1 MTSGTQSE
9 SVVEAA
15 RITSS
20 ASPPRQRFP
29 YARLAG
35 GARRRQQVVLAAVVA
50 GLVAFAALLPLM
62 TLSIA
67 RTMVDNRVQ
76 DLGALGRT
84 IEARAV
90 GVDGLVPPARLAPV
104 VGEQWNGL
112 AGPTVSQYR
121 VVVTPDPPEAQREVT
136 LLSRDGECDHLRMS
150 AGRCPTARGEIAVS
164 ADSARRAGL
173 TVGST
178 VKVTQRN
185 VDVQSV
191 RRTLRVAG
199 IFAQPQG
206 DDYWRGL
213 DIATVRTR
221 AVPNSGEIELHTWL
235 TSAATFAGAMPPMQD
250 QYNPTPVAGDESPS
264 GVGWGS
270 VETTVSRELSQ
281 GAFSYEKLDQARAA
295 LATSRGIIPRT
306 GPDTQLTEQVS
317 TIDQAVKGDVDQIQV
332 IAPLLL
338 AQLVVLQV
346 VLVWIVL
353 RALLTGRR
361 SEVALVR
368 LRSPGRRG
376 ARRLL
381 LGELIPPVV
390 VAVPFGLLIAYAL
403 DALGRT
409 TWLGGTAWG
418 GWSWLALGAAVLA
431 ALACA
436 ALLRVMVGRLVRSP
450 VGELLRSVPPRQSRW
465 SLSAPE
471 AVLLTL
477 AVAMLVTVATGTL
490 TGAPVLVTPIVMALA
505 AGLVIGG
512 LLVPVGNRVATRLLQ
527 RGRLAG
533 LLGLADLARRPST
546 RNLILAMTAAGALL
560 TSTTA
565 TIQLGDHNRQVEAE
579 ASGGATVRVIG
590 TDISGAT
597 PVGGVVDVVNRLDRG
612 RQHLA
617 PVVRARSGSSDGPV
631 MLAGEPAAMSR
642 LAADAGQPDPWALLP
657 RTSPPEGMAIVSA
670 QWSAPVDGM
679 PSFSGPSLAREDRD
693 YVTVA
698 RVPVIPGGGPHAF
711 VTSITPQLAQ
721 ETRGDSASVEI
732 WSDGKDPALISRAET
747 ELRKVGFPDV
757 TVERTQTQRHELD
770 RSASA
775 YGLQLGLVVAVGAVL
790 VAMLV
795 MAAVLSAQA
804 VARRRD
810 QSALLRAGVGRGVL
824 GRARRLEIGLT
835 VLPMALGGLVGWLGA
850 RLAAP
855 SVPWYTDEPPYDIA
869 EHVPPVVAPLLAL
882 LVGLVLVAAVSA
894 LLRRDRSNA

>member
-1 MTSGTQSE
+1 MARGE
-9 SVVEAA
+9 SVIEVAPV
-15 RITSS
+15 TSS
-20 ASPPRQRFP
+20 AAPPRGRFP

-35 GARRRQQVVLAAVVA
+35 AARRRQQVVLTAVVA

-62 TLSIA
+62 TVSIA

-76 DLGALGRT
+76 DLGSLGRT

-90 GVDGLVPPARLAPV
+90 GVNGLVPPARLAPV
-104 VGEQWNGL
+104 VGDQWNGL
-112 AGPTVSQYR
+112 AGPVVSQLR

-136 LLSRDGECDHLRMS
+136 LLSREGECAHLRLT

-164 ADSARRAGL
+164 ADSARKTGL
-173 TVGST
+173 QVGRT
-178 VKVTQRN
+178 VKVTQTN
-185 VDVQSV
+185 AQFQAV

-213 DIATVRTR
+213 DISTVRTK
-221 AVPNSGEIELHTWL
+221 ATQGGGEIEQHTWL
-235 TSAATFAGAMPPMQD
+235 TGAATFAGKLPPFPD
-250 QYNPTPVAGDESPS
+250 PANPLPTGDESPS
-264 GVGWGS
+264 TVGWIN
-270 VETTVSRELSQ
+270 VETTVARQLSQ
-281 GAFSYEKLDQARAA
+281 GALSYDKLDQARSA
-295 LATSRGIIPRT
+295 LATSRGVIPRT

-338 AQLVVLQV
+338 AQLVLLQV

-381 LGELIPPVV
+381 LGELAPPIVL
-390 VAVPFGLLIAYAL
+390 AVPFGLLLAYAL
-403 DALGRT
+403 DALGRA

-418 GWSWLALGAAVLA
+418 GWSWIALGAAVLA
-431 ALACA
+431 AVACA
-436 ALLRVMVGRLVRSP
+436 VLLRVMVGRLVRSP

-465 SLSAPE
+465 SLSAAE

-477 AVAMLVTVATGTL
+477 AVAMLITVATGTL
-490 TGAPVLVTPIVMALA
+490 TGGPVLMTPIVMALA

-512 LLVPVGNRVATRLLQ
+512 LLVPVGNRVASRLL
-527 RGRLAG
+527 RRRRLAG

-560 TSTTA
+560 TFTTA
-565 TIQLGDHNRQVEAE
+565 TIQLGGHNRQVEAE
-579 ASGGATVRVIG
+579 AQGGAPVRVVG

-597 PVGGVVDVVNRLDRG
+597 PVGGVLEVVDRLDRG
-612 RQHLA
+612 REHLA
-617 PVVRARSGSSDGPV
+617 PAVRARSGSSDGPV

-642 LAADAGQPDPWALLP
+642 IASHAGQPDPWALLP
-657 RTSPPEGMAIVSA
+657 RTSPPQGLATVSA

-693 YVTVA
+693 YVTAA

-732 WSDGKDPALISRAET
+732 WSDGKGPALISRAEA
-747 ELRKVGFPDV
+747 ELRKAGFPEV
-757 TVERTQTQRHELD
+757 TVERTQTQRHQLD

-795 MAAVLSAQA
+795 MVAVLSAQS

-835 VLPMALGGLVGWLGA
+835 VLPMVLGGLVGWVGA

-855 SVPWYTDEPPYDIA
+855 SVPWYTDDPPYAIA
-869 EHVPPVVAPLLAL
+869 DHTPPVLTPLLAL
-882 LVGLVLVAAVSA
+882 VIGLALVAAASA